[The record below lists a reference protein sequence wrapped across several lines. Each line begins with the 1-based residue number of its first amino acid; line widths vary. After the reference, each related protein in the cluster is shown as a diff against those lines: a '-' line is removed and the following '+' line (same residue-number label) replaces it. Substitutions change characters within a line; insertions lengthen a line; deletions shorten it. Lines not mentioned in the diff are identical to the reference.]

1 MGMCEKLLAPASHS
15 LGYVP
20 GPECG
25 LPKIACSPHLW
36 IADGNHGYFLCFL
49 LFAFAFLLFLLAE
62 LKQGIDC
69 EQLRQGT
76 PNRLDRNNFV

>member
-1 MGMCEKLLAPASHS
+1 MWVAKNSMLSSPVDCRWKSRLFS
-15 LGYVP
+15 L
-20 GPECG
+20 
-25 LPKIACSPHLW
+25 
-36 IADGNHGYFLCFL
+36 FL
-49 LFAFAFLLFLLAE
+49 LFVVAFLLFLLAE